1 MDRSLKLPDV
11 RCGVG
16 RFLFIGSKVPDGM
29 PVHRICGTE
38 AKEEALSRFRRTGG
52 KGAEPFSLDVSAKRR
67 NLLPMRNDPKTMP
80 DIPAEGEGISK
91 KPPKPGNEGRTA
103 KAGRSAENRPV
114 RQHAPR
120 PRLDRNRLDGRG
132 KSVNRRRHS
141 SLAGG
146 NSGSSVGKT
155 LGGRRPFPI
164 LKMPFPRLE
173 GSEPTAGKRP
183 RRRRGACPRQI
194 FPRKT
199 RGTSPSFPQFLLL
212 G

>member
-16 RFLFIGSKVPDGM
+16 RFLFIGSKVRTGCRSIEFAEPRRRKKRFPVSAGRAAKGRPFPWTFRRKDGTFS
-29 PVHRICGTE
+29 RCGTIR
-38 AKEEALSRFRRTGG
+38 K
-52 KGAEPFSLDVSAKRR
+52 P
-67 NLLPMRNDPKTMP
+67 MP

-91 KPPKPGNEGRTA
+91 KPPKPGNERRTA

-120 PRLDRNRLDGRG
+120 PRHGAKQTGRTG
-132 KSVNRRRHS
+132 KERKRRRHS

-146 NSGSSVGKT
+146 NSGPSVGKT
-155 LGGRRPFPI
+155 QGGRRPFPI
-164 LKMPFPRLE
+164 LKMPFPGSE

-183 RRRRGACPRQI
+183 RRRRGSCPRQI

-199 RGTSPSFPQFLLL
+199 RGTRPSFPQFLLL

>member
-1 MDRSLKLPDV
+1 MDRSRKLPDV

-52 KGAEPFSLDVSAKRR
+52 KGTAFSLDVSAKRR

-91 KPPKPGNEGRTA
+91 KPPKPGNERRTA

-120 PRLDRNRLDGRG
+120 PRLGAKQTGRTGKERKSAAAFIPGRRQFRPQRGKNPRRPAALPYPENAFSGIRRFGTDGREAAPSAAG
-132 KSVNRRRHS
+132 VLPAADFS
-141 SLAGG
+141 S
-146 NSGSSVGKT
+146 
-155 LGGRRPFPI
+155 
-164 LKMPFPRLE
+164 
-173 GSEPTAGKRP
+173 
-183 RRRRGACPRQI
+183 
-194 FPRKT
+194 
-199 RGTSPSFPQFLLL
+199 
-212 G
+212 